1 MVAMVV
7 TLAVW
12 QLAADRDFLP
22 RYVLPAPSRV
32 LAAWAQL
39 LTTGA
44 LSRHVIATLTEALLG
59 FAIALVCGIV
69 CAYPLAHSAFLAR
82 LASPFI
88 AATQAMPMIALA
100 PLLVMWFGLGLVS
113 KVIICALIVFF
124 PILVSTV
131 VGLRAIDRE
140 MIEAA
145 RSMGADGWNLVRWV
159 EAPLAVR
166 SVLGG
171 VRVGLTLALTGA
183 IVGEFVASDAG
194 LGFLMILA
202 RTNFDPAMVFA
213 AALTMVG
220 ISTLL
225 YKSVG
230 WLEQAFIDW

>member
-1 MVAMVV
+1 M
-7 TLAVW
+7 
-12 QLAADRDFLP
+12 LP
-22 RYVLPAPSRV
+22 PYVLPAPSRV
-32 LAAWAQL
+32 LAAWMQL
-39 LTTGA
+39 LTTGV
-44 LSRHVIATLTEALLG
+44 LFRHVIATLTEALLG
-59 FAIALVCGIV
+59 FAIALVCGTV
-69 CAYPLAHSAFLAR
+69 CAYPLARSAFLAR

-88 AATQAMPMIALA
+88 AATQAMPMVALA
-100 PLLVMWFGLGLVS
+100 PVLVMWFGLGLVS

-131 VGLRAIDRE
+131 VGLRSIDRE

-145 RSMGADGWNLVRWV
+145 RSMGADGWDLVRSV
-159 EAPLAVR
+159 EAPLALR

-171 VRVGLTLALTGA
+171 VRLGLTLALTGA
-183 IVGEFVASDAG
+183 IVGEFVASEAG

-220 ISTLL
+220 LSTVL

-230 WLEQAFIDW
+230 WLEHALVDW